1 MVAAEEIPPP
11 WARAMKQQLDDF
23 QEIPPPWARAMK
35 QQLDDFQEIPPPWA
49 RAMKQQLDDFQEIP
63 PPWARAFQGAMV
75 SKLQHLSTG
84 VADLQEDVANLK
96 TDMADVKKAIRSAYC
111 RPDPGLLS
119 GLVHDPEACVAL
131 LGCSNLADSSLM
143 SKSEIVADFVVN
155 DRGAGLVA
163 DAGGDCQFAAGM
175 ALKFFERRR
184 LMQARVETGVLHSP
198 SAARVVMGVASGAF
212 ASGGLPDERGEVPI
226 GARAYKLTAGC
237 LWIRDPAA
245 DACDAV
251 GAALK
256 PRVGC
261 THSTVSVD
269 TLEGERVVVDWG
281 IKQFSEI
288 PSDMRLFI

>member
-1 MVAAEEIPPP
+1 MDSGIVAPETMVAAEEIPPP
-11 WARAMKQQLDDF
+11 WARAMKQQLDDS
-23 QEIPPPWARAMK
+23 
-35 QQLDDFQEIPPPWA
+35 
-49 RAMKQQLDDFQEIP
+49 QEIP
-63 PPWARAFQGAMV
+63 PPWARAFQGAIL

-111 RPDPGLLS
+111 RPDHGLLS
-119 GLVHDPEACVAL
+119 GLAHDPEACVAL

-184 LMQARVETGVLHSP
+184 LMQARVEAGVLHSP
-198 SAARVVMGVASGAF
+198 SASRVVMGVASGAF

-237 LWIRDPAA
+237 LWVRDPAA
-245 DACDAV
+245 DACMHACDAV
-251 GAALK
+251 DAAMK
-256 PRVGC
+256 PRMGC